1 MSGFTITAAVQSD
14 LADVR
19 AMFAAYALSLPVDLG
34 AQGFEAELAN
44 LPGPYGAP
52 GGALLIARS
61 DTGEALGCIA
71 FRRLDADACEVKR
84 LYVLPSARGMG
95 LGKALI
101 AAVIAEARR
110 ARYRL
115 MKLDT
120 LPTMQAAIAIYRD
133 HGFVPIEPYGSYPY
147 PGLMC
152 LGKTLAPT
160 PG

>member
-1 MSGFTITAAVQSD
+1 MTGFNITAAAQSD

-19 AMFAAYALSLPVDLG
+19 ALFAAYAGSLPVDLG
-34 AQGFEAELAN
+34 AQGFDAELAS

-61 DTGEALGCIA
+61 DAGEALGCIA
-71 FRRLDADACEVKR
+71 LRRLDADACEVKR
-84 LYVLPSARGMG
+84 LYVLPKARGMR

-101 AAVIAEARR
+101 AAVIAEARG
-110 ARYRL
+110 AGYRQ

-120 LPTMQAAIAIYRD
+120 LPHMQPAIAVYRD
-133 HGFVPIEPYGSYPY
+133 HGFVPIAPYGSYPY

-152 LGKTLAPT
+152 LGKTLAAT
-160 PG
+160 SG